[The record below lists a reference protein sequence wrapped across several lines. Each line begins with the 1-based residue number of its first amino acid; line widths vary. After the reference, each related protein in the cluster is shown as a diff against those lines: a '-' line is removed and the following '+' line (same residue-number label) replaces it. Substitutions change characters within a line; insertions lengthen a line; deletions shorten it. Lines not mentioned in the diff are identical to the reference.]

1 MSFIDYLSGRQF
13 GIYPSSP
20 PPSYRRKSTSY
31 FDIYTDEFNR
41 ALARESVNRF
51 FHPPQPGMKNNFN
64 NISNPLVYNRPH
76 AEDAEKIFG
85 IRAHAC
91 EKCLTTEALRV
102 YFVDNQ
108 TRM

>member
-51 FHPPQPGMKNNFN
+51 FHPPQPRMKNNFN
-64 NISNPLVYNRPH
+64 NISNPLVFNRPMQKMQRKYLELELTH
-76 AEDAEKIFG
+76 AKNA
-85 IRAHAC
+85 
-91 EKCLTTEALRV
+91 
-102 YFVDNQ
+102 
-108 TRM
+108 